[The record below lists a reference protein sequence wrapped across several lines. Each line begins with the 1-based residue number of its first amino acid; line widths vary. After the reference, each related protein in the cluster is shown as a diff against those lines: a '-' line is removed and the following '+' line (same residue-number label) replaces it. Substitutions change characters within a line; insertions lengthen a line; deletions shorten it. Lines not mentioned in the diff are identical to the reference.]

1 MSNPNDSKTIDTKTM
16 RSLLEAAYMINKPTP
31 KFRVGDRVAI
41 VDKDG
46 RVLDIG
52 TIDRVDDYDPYQ
64 QTHKY
69 RVASER
75 ISNRKFWNESSLR
88 KVGADYKEAVEP
100 TDDRLAEEAVDEARD
115 FADLNRIM
123 DNLTPDQ
130 RLLQSNALTL
140 LHGVTDEANKRA
152 AAMQHL
158 SRSAQSILTSVQ
170 SSPSHPLSDI
180 EVEALY
186 NLLQRAEELGV
197 MKSKTADLFMGMV
210 KGKIKPMR
218 LR

>member
-1 MSNPNDSKTIDTKTM
+1 MSNPNDTKTM
-16 RSLLEAAYMINKPTP
+16 RSLVEAANGINKPTP

-69 RVASER
+69 RIASER

-100 TDDRLAEEAVDEARD
+100 TDDRLAEEPVDEARD
-115 FADLNRIM
+115 FADLNRIK
-123 DNLTPDQ
+123 DDLTPDQ
-130 RLLQSNALTL
+130 RLLQDNALSL
-140 LHGVTDEANKRA
+140 LYGVIDEANKRA
-152 AAMQHL
+152 AGLQNL
-158 SRSAQSILTSVQ
+158 SRLAQNMQDNMRRNLLYPVDDMTAEQ
-170 SSPSHPLSDI
+170 
-180 EVEALY
+180 LY
-186 NLLQRAEELGV
+186 NLLQRAEGLGV
-197 MKSKTADLFMGMV
+197 MKSKTADLFMGMA